1 MKKRIYSIII
11 AVVLMLSSI
20 AAPTKVSALEIPYR
34 VDVTKY
40 TSDEA
45 NASAQIREQVQA
57 HTNTVTVYVRTKD
70 KDLYAVF
77 NRIWNNAFAETTNP
91 DEGDY
96 LYWQMSSMAASYNAL
111 MRKEKGSNTY
121 YTKYTINVDYFIS
134 LEQEQM
140 LTQELNIINESFGFT
155 ETTTDYEKVKT
166 IYDYI
171 CHNVTYDYSDNNM
184 KFTAY
189 AAVTT
194 GKSVCQGYATLFYRL
209 AKMQGISSRVIAGH
223 GTNTDVYHGWNIVKL
238 GNLYYNVD
246 ATWDAAN
253 YKLGHPYEYFL
264 KGDVFEDHT
273 RTDDYKTKKFYAT
286 YPMAADDYKDGIEGV
301 ESAET
306 VNSKFT
312 TYRTSIKKLTRSKIG
327 FGKIVEATGYEIQ
340 YSTNK
345 KFASK
350 KKKTTTKTT
359 CKFSKLS
366 KKKTYY
372 FRVRGYREAGS
383 GKIYTKWSTVKK
395 IKKIKK

>member
-1 MKKRIYSIII
+1 
-11 AVVLMLSSI
+11 
-20 AAPTKVSALEIPYR
+20 
-34 VDVTKY
+34 
-40 TSDEA
+40 
-45 NASAQIREQVQA
+45 
-57 HTNTVTVYVRTKD
+57 
-70 KDLYAVF
+70 
-77 NRIWNNAFAETTNP
+77 
-91 DEGDY
+91 
-96 LYWQMSSMAASYNAL
+96 
-111 MRKEKGSNTY
+111 
-121 YTKYTINVDYFIS
+121 
-134 LEQEQM
+134 M

-264 KGDVFEDHT
+264 KGDGFEDHT

-286 YPMAADDYKDGIEGV
+286 YPMAADD
-301 ESAET
+301 
-306 VNSKFT
+306 
-312 TYRTSIKKLTRSKIG
+312 
-327 FGKIVEATGYEIQ
+327 
-340 YSTNK
+340 
-345 KFASK
+345 
-350 KKKTTTKTT
+350 
-359 CKFSKLS
+359 
-366 KKKTYY
+366 
-372 FRVRGYREAGS
+372 
-383 GKIYTKWSTVKK
+383 
-395 IKKIKK
+395 

>member
-1 MKKRIYSIII
+1 M
-11 AVVLMLSSI
+11 
-20 AAPTKVSALEIPYR
+20 
-34 VDVTKY
+34 
-40 TSDEA
+40 
-45 NASAQIREQVQA
+45 
-57 HTNTVTVYVRTKD
+57 
-70 KDLYAVF
+70 YAVF

-140 LTQELNIINESFGFT
+140 LTQELNKINESFGFT

-246 ATWDAAN
+246 ATWDATN

-264 KGDVFEDHT
+264 KGDGFEDHT

-286 YPMAADDYKDGIEGV
+286 YPMAADDYVEGV
-301 ESAET
+301 EAVASAET

-395 IKKIKK
+395 IKKIKKIKK

>member
-45 NASAQIREQVQA
+45 NASAQIREQVKA

-264 KGDVFEDHT
+264 KGDGFEDHT

-286 YPMAADDYKDGIEGV
+286 YPMAADDYVEGV
-301 ESAET
+301 EAVASAET
-306 VNSKFT
+306 VNSTFT
-312 TYRTSIKKLTRSKIG
+312 MNKTSIKKLTRNKIS
-327 FGKIVEATGYEIQ
+327 FGKIAEATGYEIQ

-350 KKKTTTKTT
+350 KK
-359 CKFSKLS
+359 
-366 KKKTYY
+366 
-372 FRVRGYREAGS
+372 
-383 GKIYTKWSTVKK
+383 
-395 IKKIKK
+395 